1 MNYKINN
8 SHNTYAFKPQLLQI
22 KSYQVGFIQVNKG
35 INAFCLANHM
45 IHKKQEK
52 WLYVGSLLTGN
63 TLVSMKIW
71 TQKAEV

>member
-45 IHKKQEK
+45 IHKKQGK
-52 WLYVGSLLTGN
+52 
-63 TLVSMKIW
+63 
-71 TQKAEV
+71 